1 MASVRCQDE
10 ALGYTIAASV
20 PATDIPTNGVL
31 IRNIL
36 HAADTVM
43 SHILHLYHLSAAD
56 FLDFN
61 AGVGPFDAMSPWIPS
76 YAGGDLIDA
85 STGLGAT
92 LVGHYVQA
100 LEIRR
105 KAHVLC
111 SIWNAKNPC
120 GASPV
125 AGGATEIATTA
136 KINDSKALI
145 NEIRTFINTTYIPDV
160 LTVAGAYS
168 QYWNVSQGCLNL
180 LSYGD
185 FPDAQTGTLLI
196 KRGRAAVLSL
206 DTVDQTRIREY
217 VGYSFYKDA
226 DDAKHPSVGVTRPD
240 LAKKTAG
247 VAYSWLK
254 APRYLATGGEAKP
267 GGGFYTVNEP
277 IAMEVGP
284 LARMVVTHLSGATE
298 TVTEAD
304 MPVGTSLGEAAG
316 GSNLGPYTVSALITT
331 ALGLAGVTADKL
343 YSPLGR
349 HAARA
354 LECKVLA
361 DAIGGTS
368 GGVTSWLDQLQA
380 NVTGPSYLHRNIPV
394 SGSGAGLVEAPR
406 GALGHWINIAGKKIF
421 NYQCV
426 VPSTWNFSPRDT
438 AGNKGPV
445 EWALQGQTVGT
456 DNQTAILNILRIVHP
471 FDCCIACAV
480 HVVSPDG
487 KELARCKFDTAGKMT
502 EFIVNE

>member
-10 ALGYTIAASV
+10 ALGYTIAAN
-20 PATDIPTNGVL
+20 PATDITTNGVL

-36 HAADTVM
+36 HAGDIVM

-56 FLDFN
+56 FLNFN
-61 AGVGPFDAMSPWIPS
+61 AGVGPFDPMSPWLPS
-76 YAGGDLIDA
+76 YSGADQIDA

-92 LVGHYVQA
+92 LVSHYVQA

-111 SIWNAKNPC
+111 AIWNGKNPC
-120 GASPV
+120 GASIV

-145 NEIRTFINTTYIPDV
+145 DEIRSFINTTYIPDV

-168 QYWNVSQGCLNL
+168 AFWNVSQGCLNL

-185 FPDAQTGTLLI
+185 FPDPSTGNLLL
-196 KRGRAAVLSL
+196 KRGRAAVLTL
-206 DTVDQTRIREY
+206 GTVDQTRIREY
-217 VGYSFYKDA
+217 VKYSYYKDD
-226 DDAKHPSVGVTRPD
+226 DDAKHPSVGITRPD
-240 LAKKTAG
+240 LVKEAG
-247 VAYSWLK
+247 ATAYSWLK
-254 APRYLATGGEAKP
+254 APRYLATGGESKP
-267 GGGFYTVNEP
+267 GGGFYVANEP

-298 TVTEAD
+298 TVTEGD
-304 MPVGTSLGEAAG
+304 MPVGQSLGEAVG
-316 GSNLGPYTVSALITT
+316 GSNLGAYTVSALVTT
-331 ALGLAGVTADKL
+331 ALTLASVTADKL

-354 LECKVLA
+354 LECKFLA
-361 DAIGGTS
+361 DAIGGTF

-380 NVTGPSYLHRNIPV
+380 NVTGPSYRQRPIPRT
-394 SGSGAGLVEAPR
+394 GSGAGLVEAPR
-406 GALGHWINIAGKKIF
+406 GALGHWINIQGKKIF

-426 VPSTWNFSPRDT
+426 VPSTWNFGPRDS
-438 AGNKGPV
+438 ADNKGPV
-445 EWALQGQTVGT
+445 EWALQGQTVGA
-456 DNQTAILNILRIVHP
+456 DAQTAILNILRIVHP

-480 HVVSPDG
+480 HVVSPEG
-487 KELARCKFDTAGKMT
+487 KELAHCKFDPAGKMT
-502 EFIVNE
+502 EFVVNE

>member
-1 MASVRCQDE
+1 MASVRCQDG
-10 ALGYTIAASV
+10 ALGYTIAAGV
-20 PATDIPTNGVL
+20 PATDVPTNGVL

-61 AGVGPFDAMSPWIPS
+61 AGVGPFDAMSPWLPS
-76 YAGGDLIDA
+76 YAAGDLIDA
-85 STGLGAT
+85 SSGLGAT
-92 LVGHYVQA
+92 LVGNYVAA

-111 SIWNAKNPC
+111 AIWNGKNPC

-125 AGGATEIATTA
+125 AGGCTEIATTA

-145 NEIRTFINTTYIPDV
+145 NEIRAFINTTYIPNV

-168 QYWNVSQGCLNL
+168 AYWNISQGCLNL

-185 FPDAQTGTLLI
+185 FPDPSSGALLL
-196 KRGRAAVLSL
+196 KQGRAAVLTL
-206 DTVDQTRIREY
+206 ATVDQTRIREY
-217 VGYSFYKDA
+217 VGYSFYKDD
-226 DDAKHPSVGVTRPD
+226 DDAKHPSVGITRPD

-254 APRYLATGGEAKP
+254 APRYLSPLGGEAKP
-267 GGGFYTVNEP
+267 GGGFYAAGEP

-298 TVTEAD
+298 TVTEDDLPA
-304 MPVGTSLGEAAG
+304 TSQLLGGAA
-316 GSNLGPYTVSALITT
+316 LPAAYTVSNLVAAALAT
-331 ALGLAGVTADKL
+331 AGVSAAQL

-361 DAIGGTS
+361 DAIGGTF
-368 GGVTSWLDQLQA
+368 GAVTSWLDRLQA
-380 NVTGPSYLHRNIPV
+380 NVTGPSYLKRSIPV
-394 SGSGAGLVEAPR
+394 SASGVGMVEAPR
-406 GALGHWINIAGKKIF
+406 GALGHWINIQGKKIF

-426 VPSTWNFSPRDT
+426 VPSTWNFGPRDT
-438 AGNKGPV
+438 SGNKGPV

-456 DNQTAILNILRIVHP
+456 NNQTAILNILRIIHP
-471 FDCCIACAV
+471 FDCCVACAV
-480 HVVSPDG
+480 HVVSPEG
-487 KELARCKFDTAGKMT
+487 KELASCKFDTAGKMT
-502 EFIVNE
+502 DFIVNE